1 MLLTFIIPAFLQV
14 IVSPDA
20 DPPVVRAM
28 DYKYDLFLWFFLKND
43 NVCLSPS
50 IYIYSPPPPPHN
62 FVWDGQGSLIGK
74 STLVWWF
81 IFKILFSLNNL
92 RITSVF
98 LPYYIY
104 CFKSVLMLFFYFFLS
119 KYRYEQQKKK
129 KGQQKKSAGEYLLLI
144 QFSVSLF
151 VLWSRV
157 ERIKTLTIFLLLNV
171 SQSDGFEGA

>member
-1 MLLTFIIPAFLQV
+1 MQILQLSEQW
-14 IVSPDA
+14 ITS
-20 DPPVVRAM
+20 M
-28 DYKYDLFLWFFLKND
+28 IYFFDSFKKTTM
-43 NVCLSPS
+43 CASLSLS
-50 IYIYSPPPPPHN
+50 LYIYPPPQ
-62 FVWDGQGSLIGK
+62 FVWDGQRSWLGNP
-74 STLVWWF
+74 LVWWF
-81 IFKILFSLNNL
+81 IFKISFSLNNL

-151 VLWSRV
+151 VLWSHV